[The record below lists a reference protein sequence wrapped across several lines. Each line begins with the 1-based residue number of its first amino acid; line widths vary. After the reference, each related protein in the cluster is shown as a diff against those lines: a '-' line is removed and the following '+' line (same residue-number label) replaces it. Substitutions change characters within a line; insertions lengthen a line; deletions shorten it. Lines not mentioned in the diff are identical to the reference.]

1 MTTMAAEHAATD
13 VQLTNLLSRAES
25 CTHDQLPDILQALHD
40 LPLSSTRNSQVDRVL
55 TALQH
60 NLGLSKSSLK
70 ADLRALAAD
79 PGVRVE
85 QESYVARLL
94 RTVEAAEPELW
105 RDSDGHT
112 YATVRV
118 NSKPLSYPLTGTE
131 FNLWLRRL
139 AYEELDGLAVGA
151 DVLTSVVG
159 ALEARAR
166 FDGAERDANV
176 RVAIQGEPNSRTV
189 YLALHDEGQRVV
201 EITQKGWC
209 VRSSDDVPVVF
220 VSHSKTGALPEP
232 VKGGNVADLE
242 AALGVPSRIDDG
254 GVMQLSRV
262 FQWAV
267 AWLLSL
273 FWPIGTRP
281 IVSVNGRQGSGK
293 SDLSQRLCGLVDP
306 RRPQLQA
313 PPRDEEALIISALSA
328 YVIGIDNV
336 SGITPEMA
344 DAFARL
350 TSGTSSLRGRKLY
363 SDSEE
368 HAISAQR
375 SVLFNGIPN
384 ALERDD
390 LADRVVFINLRAIPD
405 SERLTEHERAQ
416 IYSEA
421 APKALGLLLD
431 VVAYGLDRVANGQ
444 QLLQRRPRLA
454 DFAEWTAAW
463 APALGWDPEDLMQSL
478 AESRTD
484 MSAEI
489 LENHLFVPLL
499 VRHVRTHGLV
509 TGSATELKDQ
519 LHALADDLGVKR
531 AESDVPR
538 TPKQLGDHL
547 RRLADALE
555 RVHGIRVSQSRTN
568 KQRTWR
574 LEVVE
579 QVPISPESQWTTPA
593 AYPQRHTIGPVAR
606 VGEPEGQT
614 LPYERSSSVF
624 PRPRKYRDA
633 GDAGDT
639 DSTPKVVDPPAN
651 TQSSTQGNPD
661 TGTN

>member
-1 MTTMAAEHAATD
+1 MALESNEAPVNITD
-13 VQLTNLLSRAES
+13 LLTRAES
-25 CTHDQLPDILQALHD
+25 CTHDQLHEILEALHG
-40 LPLSSTRNSQVDRVL
+40 LPPSSTRNSQIDSVL
-55 TALQH
+55 TVLH
-60 NLGLSKSSLK
+60 RNLGLSKASLMK
-70 ADLRALAAD
+70 DLRALTAEST
-79 PGVRVE
+79 VRTD
-85 QESYVARLL
+85 QESHVTRLL
-94 RTVEAAEPELW
+94 RTVEAEGPELW
-105 RDSDGHT
+105 RDADSQT
-112 YATVRV
+112 YATVLV
-118 NSKPLSYPLTGTE
+118 NSKPFSYPLTGAD

-139 AYEELDGLAVGA
+139 AYEELDGLAVGT
-151 DVLTSVVG
+151 DVLASVVG

-166 FDGAERDANV
+166 FDGAERDAHV
-176 RVAIQGEPNSRTV
+176 RVAIQGERKKRTV
-189 YLALHDEGQRVV
+189 YLALHDEAQRVV
-201 EITQKGWC
+201 EITKEGW
-209 VRSSDDVPVVF
+209 RIQNADEIPVAF
-220 VSHSKTGALPEP
+220 VSHSRTAALPEP
-232 VKGGNVADLE
+232 VQGGTITDLE
-242 AALGVPSRIDDG
+242 AALGIPSQISVDG
-254 GVMQLSRV
+254 LIKRSRA

-267 AWLLSL
+267 VFLLSL
-273 FWPIGTRP
+273 FWPVGTRP

-293 SDLSQRLCGLVDP
+293 SDLSQRICGLVDP

-313 PPRDEEALIISALSA
+313 PPKDEEALIISALTTYA
-328 YVIGIDNV
+328 LGIDNV

-344 DAFARL
+344 DAFARM

-368 HAISAQR
+368 RAISAQR

-390 LADRVVFINLRAIPD
+390 LADRVIFINLPAIPD
-405 SERLTEHERAQ
+405 TQRLTEHERAE

-431 VVAYGLDRVANGQ
+431 VVAYGLKRVADHE

-454 DFAEWTAAW
+454 DVAEWTVAW
-463 APALGWDPEDLMQSL
+463 APALDWDPEDLMQGL
-478 AESRTD
+478 AEARTD
-484 MSAEI
+484 MAAEI
-489 LENHLFVPLL
+489 LENHPFVGLL
-499 VRHVRTHGLV
+499 VVYVRQSGLV
-509 TGSATELKDQ
+509 TGSATELHTQ
-519 LHALADDLGVKR
+519 LRGIADDWGIKH
-531 AESDVPR
+531 ADSIAPK

-579 QVPISPESQWTTPA
+579 QRPASLESQWTTPA